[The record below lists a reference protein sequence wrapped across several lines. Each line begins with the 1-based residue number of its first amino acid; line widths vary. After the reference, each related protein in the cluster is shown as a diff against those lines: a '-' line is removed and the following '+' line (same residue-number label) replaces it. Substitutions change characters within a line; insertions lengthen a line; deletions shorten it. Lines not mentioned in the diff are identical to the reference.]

1 MNVADRGYDDS
12 KEIDHLLAVQNA
24 DWEKGNRRS
33 VEELMSSCLVDTNAS
48 PQQFY
53 NNQRM
58 YLICNEVFLREQNGE
73 SPTLEEYQA
82 RFPEL
87 SEALRV
93 QWEIDSILESSDPA
107 RELAEHSDGVIP
119 CEDGLGHVGRYQL
132 VRVLGRGSMGVVYEA
147 YDPKLKRRLA
157 LKRLRPGYDASDPE
171 GKRIN
176 TEAEAI
182 AQLSHP
188 NIVPLFDVGIEDGIP
203 YLAMEYCRGGTL
215 ADYLNGQVMQ
225 ARPASQLMIQIAS
238 GVAAAHGK
246 GIVHRDLKP
255 ANVMLE
261 DRELLHPKVSDFG
274 MAKRLGVEGYDT
286 ATGSLIGSPAY
297 MPPEQAVGAVKD
309 IGPTADVYSLGAVL
323 YECVTGR
330 PPFRSSSLIET
341 LNQVRDCEP
350 IKVRQLEPSV
360 PVDLE
365 TIIHKCLRKL
375 PSQRYANANELAE
388 DLGRFMNYL
397 PIRARRESHFETA
410 IRVFRKHPWT
420 SALATVSALLLLA
433 IAMGSIFYVVRV
445 ATLLRES
452 QLGLSESLVRR
463 AEGVRVSRKSGQRF
477 EALAA
482 ISKAVEIGRKLNQ
495 PKEWFEKLRDEAIA
509 ASLLPDLQVKEWR
522 LEPDVAF
529 AADFSKDH
537 QWMAVSY
544 ENDPHVRIRRMSSD
558 VEVARIAKISNLTG
572 LSFLGRELLF
582 LWGVGNG
589 NCQMWNVSNDKP
601 RLIWQF
607 DSGCN
612 KYSISSDER
621 LMTISDQ
628 HLIQVLRSAD
638 GKVLSSFATR
648 PFWRDPYVVLHP
660 TRPLLACCC
669 YTEETVE
676 LRNWETGETL
686 QILRPFPE
694 ISDDVLSGFTSVV
707 WSQDGTRLTVIEGDG
722 TQMCQYRLLPYE
734 AKLELERVAEHM
746 NSSFGGGVTAQS
758 VPDSDIL
765 LLRGWSNQVEFFDNE
780 TLVPTF
786 RSVNLRMLGS
796 GHVPQILHADKK
808 QKYIGFAKDINNN
821 RLLGLVESAF
831 PTEAKLIVPNVNLNY
846 YNRLLESAGRF
857 LVSTNKEHLLFADPK
872 TGRSLLKW
880 RLDGLHV
887 HSIDIA
893 GEGHLLM
900 NGGSG
905 CFLWPYRFIGPTG
918 ASLEL
923 GIPRRIHV
931 PFGWAVTGAC
941 SNDGQTIVAGAS
953 DSYGT
958 SEYAGFWIKSES
970 EPAARKVL
978 GGIAGSACAVSSDG
992 KYVAGSH
999 KDVTVWDCQ
1008 SEILKVRD
1016 FPGSHTPR
1024 FHSDRGALLAS
1035 NQLIRTE
1042 DWKSETTFPEGDLY
1056 CISPDGSLVVCVR
1069 ADGVLVLCSS
1079 QSGKVLGR
1087 FEGLE
1092 PYFSPAFTA
1101 EGDAIIAWNSTGYIR
1116 IDLRCVRDGLK
1127 QLGLDW
1133 QTPQQT
1139 DSVAKNVFRSVESV
1153 VLAKELQAIHSM
1165 SELEELVDQ
1174 RALHEAEANADDP
1187 QTTFDA
1193 AMVAIRRYDCPI
1205 ALPLLDRCCAQLPD
1219 AITPRL
1225 WRAYL
1230 QAYMCRWSAALL
1242 DADWV
1247 LERIDDLD
1255 LRLLRAQWRLSD
1267 GRVADA
1273 IEDCTVVIEKSPIRK
1288 GIMYGLRAACYEAS
1302 GQMERAEEDQA
1313 KFDQMMPLD
1322 ASALNKIAEP
1332 MSGRDISLHHP
1343 TIALKIARRL
1353 QSLNHPLKDSIQS
1366 TVSAILCRNGL
1377 YDEAVRHLEK
1387 GVQDGSKSSDCLNL
1401 YLLAMCLSNQGKFDE
1416 ARQTLA
1422 RADRKKEELIY
1433 LINDDSLRIKSCI
1446 RATCAESHSKFKER
1460 FAMSL
1465 DERKSPPRIGFEPMQ
1480 NNR

>member
-1 MNVADRGYDDS
+1 MEDQAYDDDS
-12 KEIDHLLAVQNA
+12 IEIDHLLAVQNE
-24 DWEKGNRRS
+24 DWKKGNRRS
-33 VEELMSSCLVDTNAS
+33 VEELIASCLVDANAS
-48 PQQFY
+48 PQPFHD
-53 NNQRM
+53 NHRM
-58 YLICNEVFLREQNGE
+58 YLICNEVFLREQSGE
-73 SPTLEEYQA
+73 SPTLEEYQS

-87 SEALRV
+87 SNALRV
-93 QWEIDSILESSDPA
+93 QWEIDSILESSDPPH
-107 RELAEHSDGVIP
+107 ELGEHSFETIESDH
-119 CEDGLGHVGRYQL
+119 CLGHVGRYQL
-132 VRVLGRGSMGVVYEA
+132 VRVIGRGSMGVVYEA
-147 YDPKLKRRLA
+147 FDPKLKRRLA
-157 LKRLRPGYDASDPE
+157 LKRLRPGYDANDPE
-171 GKRIN
+171 GKSIN
-176 TEAEAI
+176 AEAEAI

-188 NIVPLFDVGIEDGIP
+188 NIVPLFDVGVEDGIP
-203 YLAMEYCRGGTL
+203 YLAMEYCQGGTL

-225 ARPASQLMIQIAS
+225 ARPAAQLMIQIAS
-238 GVAAAHGK
+238 GVAAAHEK

-261 DRELLHPKVSDFG
+261 DRELLRPKVSDFG
-274 MAKRLGVEGYDT
+274 MAKRLGVEGNDT

-323 YECVTGR
+323 YECVSGR

-375 PSQRYANANELAE
+375 PTQRYSNARELAE
-388 DLGRFMNYL
+388 DLLRFMSYL
-397 PIRARRESHFETA
+397 PVRARRESLFETA
-410 IRVFRKHPWT
+410 IRVFRRHPWT
-420 SALATVSALLLLA
+420 SAMATFSTLLLFA
-433 IAMGSIFYVVRV
+433 IATGSIFYLVRV
-445 ATLLRES
+445 ADLLRES
-452 QLGLSESLVRR
+452 QLGLAESLVRR
-463 AEGVRVSRKSGQRF
+463 AEGVRVSGKSGQRF

-509 ASLLPDLQVKEWR
+509 ASLLPDLQVKKWKIEKD
-522 LEPDVAF
+522 LVF
-529 AADFSKDH
+529 AADFSEDH

-544 ENDPHVRIRRMSSD
+544 QNDPHVRIRRMSND
-558 VEVARIAKISNLTG
+558 AEVAHIAKISKFTSLR
-572 LSFLGRELLF
+572 FLGSELIF
-582 LWGVGNG
+582 LCGLENG
-589 NCQMWNVSNDKP
+589 KCEMWSVANQKP
-601 RLIWQF
+601 RLIWRLN
-607 DSGCN
+607 SGCN
-612 KYSISSDER
+612 KYSIAPDER

-628 HLIQVLRSAD
+628 HWIRVVRSAD
-638 GKVLSSFATR
+638 GEILSKLATR

-660 TRPLLACCC
+660 TRPLIACCC

-694 ISDDVLSGFTSVV
+694 IDDEVLSGFTSVV
-707 WSQDGTRLTVIEGDG
+707 WSQDGNRLTVIEGDG
-722 TQMCQYRLLPYE
+722 TLICQYRLLPHE
-734 AKLELERVAEHM
+734 AKLELDRVAEPT
-746 NSSFGGGVTAQS
+746 NSRLGGGVTAQS
-758 VPDSDIL
+758 VPDSEIL
-765 LLRGWSNQVEFFDNE
+765 LLRGWSNRVEFFDNQ
-780 TLVPTF
+780 TLVPSF
-786 RSVNLRMLGS
+786 QSANLCMLGS

-808 QKYIGFAKDINNN
+808 QKYIGFATKESNN
-821 RLLGLVESAF
+821 RLLGLVESDF
-831 PTEAKLIVPNVNLNY
+831 PREAKLIVPNVNFSY
-846 YNRLLESAGRF
+846 YNKLLESTGRF
-857 LVSTNKEHLLFADPK
+857 MVFTDKEYVLFADPK

-880 RLDGLHV
+880 KLEGLHA
-887 HSIDIA
+887 HAIDIA
-893 GEGHLLM
+893 SEGHLLM

-905 CFLWPYRFIGPTG
+905 CFLWPYRFVGPTE

-923 GIPRRIHV
+923 GIPRRIQV
-931 PFGWAVTGAC
+931 PFGWAVAGAC
-941 SNDGQTIVAGAS
+941 SNDGRTIVAGAS

-958 SEYAGFWIKSES
+958 TEYAGFWIKSES

-992 KYVAGSH
+992 RFVAGSH
-999 KDVTVWDCQ
+999 KDVTIWDCQ

-1016 FPGSHTPR
+1016 FPSSHTPR
-1024 FHSDRGALLAS
+1024 FHSGRCALLAS

-1042 DWKSETTFPEGDLY
+1042 DWTSEATFSEGDLY

-1092 PYFSPAFTA
+1092 PYFSPVFTA

-1139 DSVAKNVFRSVESV
+1139 DSVANKVFRSVESV

-1174 RALHEAEANADDP
+1174 RALREVEANADDP

-1193 AMVAIRRYDCPI
+1193 AMVAIRRYDCPM

-1230 QAYMCRWSAALL
+1230 QAYMCRWSAALR

-1255 LRLLRAQWRLSD
+1255 LRMLRAQWRLCD

-1273 IEDCTVVIEKSPIRK
+1273 LEDCTVVIEKSPIRK
-1288 GIMYGLRAACYEAS
+1288 GTMYGLRAACYEAS
-1302 GQMERAEEDQA
+1302 GQLERAEEDQA
-1313 KFDQMMPLD
+1313 EFDQIMTLD
-1322 ASALNKIAEP
+1322 ASSLNRVAEP

-1366 TVSAILCRNGL
+1366 TIAVILYRNGL
-1377 YDEAVRHLEK
+1377 YDEAVCHLEK
-1387 GVQDGSKSSDCLNL
+1387 SVLGGSKSSECLNL
-1401 YLLAMCLSNQGKFDE
+1401 YLLAMCLSSQGKLEE

-1422 RADRKKEELIY
+1422 QADLKNEKLVYGIHDE
-1433 LINDDSLRIKSCI
+1433 SLRIKNCI
-1446 RATCAESHSKFKER
+1446 HAIRAESHSKLKER
-1460 FAMSL
+1460 SAMSL
-1465 DERKSPPRIGFEPMQ
+1465 E
-1480 NNR
+1480 